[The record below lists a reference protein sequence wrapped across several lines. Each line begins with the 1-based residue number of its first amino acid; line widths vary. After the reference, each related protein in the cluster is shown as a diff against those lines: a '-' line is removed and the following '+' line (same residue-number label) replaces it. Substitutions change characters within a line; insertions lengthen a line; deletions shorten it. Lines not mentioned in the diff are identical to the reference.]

1 MKRVLVLVALLL
13 VVLVSKPDAQAV
25 KCLPSKGCEK
35 GQTYGKDCCR
45 PPDCE
50 VVHDLKVL
58 KAYVHV
64 LSNPPLTNWL
74 DAAESTRDE
83 EFQRFHSE
91 LRAEMSKQRKKIAP
105 CPASKLSPP
114 PSFYARP
121 SRLCEIDRSLEEAL
135 KTSNSC
141 AELVESEFKRAEK
154 AKELCL
160 GVLNKE
166 PITTQ
171 DLRLMRRD
179 QAQAQVDFLESK
191 MAEYRRLCTSPSTDA
206 PEPRRAAAAGVPK
219 LKKKPGKKPTKKTPK
234 RSKRRGK

>member
-1 MKRVLVLVALLL
+1 MKRVLVLMALLL

-35 GQTYGKDCCR
+35 GQTFGKDCCQ
-45 PPDCE
+45 PPNCE
-50 VVHDLKVL
+50 VLHDLKVL
-58 KAYVHV
+58 KAYVRV
-64 LSNPPLTNWL
+64 LSSPPLSNWL
-74 DAAESTRDE
+74 DALENTRDE

-91 LRAEMSKQRKKIAP
+91 LRAEMSKERKKFAP
-105 CPASKLSPP
+105 CPPSKLSPP

-160 GVLNKE
+160 GLLNKE

-191 MAEYRRLCTSPSTDA
+191 MVEYRRLCTSPPEA
-206 PEPRRAAAAGVPK
+206 PTARRAVAAAVPK
-219 LKKKPGKKPTKKTPK
+219 LKKTPGKKPPKKTSK
-234 RSKRRGK
+234 RAKRRGK

>member
-1 MKRVLVLVALLL
+1 LL

-35 GQTYGKDCCR
+35 GQTFGKDCCK

-50 VVHDLKVL
+50 VLHELNVL

-64 LSNPPLTNWL
+64 LSNPPFTNWL
-74 DAAESTRDE
+74 DASVEGTRDE
-83 EFQRFHSE
+83 EFERFHRE
-91 LRAEMSKQRKKIAP
+91 LRAEMSKQRKKFAP
-105 CPASKLSPP
+105 CPPSKLSPP

-135 KTSNSC
+135 RTSNSC

-171 DLRLMRRD
+171 DLRIHRRD

-191 MAEYRRLCTSPSTDA
+191 MGEYRRLCTSPPEA
-206 PEPRRAAAAGVPK
+206 PTARRAVAAGVPK
-219 LKKKPGKKPTKKTPK
+219 LKKTPGKKPPKKISK
-234 RSKRRGK
+234 RAAKRRGK